1 LSWESIEQGSSS
13 KGKKVVMAE
22 LYDDYVKIRNK
33 NDKLNKGIEKL
44 ITNGGII
51 IKKQYGDYDTTL
63 WEWHVYVRKQDTQ
76 DSEKSSH
83 Y

>member
-1 LSWESIEQGSSS
+1 
-13 KGKKVVMAE
+13 VVMAE

-63 WEWHVYVRKQDTQ
+63 
-76 DSEKSSH
+76 
-83 Y
+83 